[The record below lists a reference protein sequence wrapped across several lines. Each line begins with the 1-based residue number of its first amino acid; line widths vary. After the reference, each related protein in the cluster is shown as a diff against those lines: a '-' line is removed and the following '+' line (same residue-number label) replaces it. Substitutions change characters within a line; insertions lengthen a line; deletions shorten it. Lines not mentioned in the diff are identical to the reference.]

1 MNKNAIK
8 NYAVWARNQLKKDIE
23 FKAYS
28 YEITKDSIEDVKKL
42 NDAVLLNG
50 KLYSDDVY
58 DKRNKLIERI
68 REVGDFDQVIE
79 EIAYTWFNRF
89 IALRYMEVNGY
100 LPTGVRVLSSSEE
113 GRWEPDIVYNAL
125 TVDLPVDKKKVLEY
139 KEKNNIEELYRY
151 LLIIQCNELNRIL
164 PFMFEEIND
173 YTELLLPDNLL
184 KEGSVIRRLVS
195 DIDEADFKE
204 GVEIIGWLYQFY
216 VSEKHEKVVGINKG
230 TIKKEDIPA
239 ATQLFTPE
247 WIVKYMVDNSLGK
260 LWIEGK
266 NDKNLKDKLTFYL
279 NRCIDIDSLDNKN
292 NDFSGLKPENIKILD
307 PACGSGHILVYA
319 FEVLYDIYLNYGYMK
334 SEIPALIIENNLY
347 GLDIDDRAA
356 QLASFSV
363 VMKAREKNRLF
374 FKYIEKY
381 GLEVNIVSIKETN
394 SLIRTDDAKKILLQ
408 GVKDTEYAVNQINN
422 LLDIFND
429 AKLYG
434 SILEI
439 RDVDFDFWQERLDYI
454 NSNIGNMI
462 DYDYS
467 KLVELR
473 KILPDVVKQAH
484 IMSMKYDV
492 VVTNPPY
499 MGKDKMEAKLKEYV
513 IKNYKDYNSDLFS
526 IFIYKNLKYT
536 KENGFA
542 GFMSPFVWMFIK
554 SYEKLREYLIDFKT
568 ISSLIQL
575 EYGAFEEATVPI
587 CTYVIKNCKDENYKG
602 DYIRLSDFKGAE
614 NQPIKV
620 IEAIE
625 NPKVPYRY
633 NVDQSTFKSIPG
645 APIAYWV
652 SDKMRE
658 AFVKGTK
665 LGDIA
670 EPRQGL
676 ATADN
681 DRFLRLW
688 HEVDINK
695 IGFGFKSRDEAKESG
710 LKWFPI
716 NKGGSYRKW
725 YGNNEYVVNWY
736 DDGDEIKKCVIKKY
750 SYLNGKYQ
758 FVVKNENYYFKEG
771 ITWSAVTSGNSSV
784 RYLYYGF
791 IFDHAGNVIFSKK
804 ENINYLVA
812 LLNSK
817 IINDFLKILNP
828 TLNYQV
834 GDITR
839 LPIYFCKEEFLKQ
852 KIELITIENISISKT
867 DWDSFETSWDF
878 EEHPFLKYRNGA
890 DTIEEA
896 YYNWA
901 NFAEKQFN
909 TLKANEEELNRIFIE
924 IYGLQDELTPDV
936 DDNDVTVRKADPVRD
951 VKSFISY
958 AVGCMFGRYSLDK
971 KGLVYAGGEFDIDE
985 YKTYK
990 ADEDGIIPITDSEYF
1005 HDDIVSK
1012 FIDFVKTVFGPNTLS
1027 QNLEFIANAIGRND
1041 NETAADAIRRYFLN
1055 GFYKDHTSIYQKR
1068 PIYWLF
1074 TSGKEKAF
1082 NALIYIHRYDKNTLA
1097 KMRTDYLHML
1107 INKVSSE
1114 VNRLNSLIASDIPRD
1129 EKRRYEKLLD
1139 KLNKQLQEMGKYDE
1153 LLRHYAERGIEI
1165 DLDDGVKINYTK
1177 FDGLLANIR

>member
-473 KILPDVVKQAH
+473 KILPDIVKQAH

-625 NPKVPYRY
+625 NPRVSYRY

-645 APIAYWV
+645 SPIAYWV

-658 AFVKGTK
+658 AFVKGK
-665 LGDIA
+665 RLGDIA
-670 EPRQGL
+670 DDIASGNK
-676 ATADN
+676 TAN
-681 DRFLRLW
+681 NQKYLRYIW
-688 HEVDINK
+688 EVNRYK
-695 IGFGFKSRDEAKESG
+695 IDS
-710 LKWFPI
+710 KWI
-716 NKGGSYRKW
+716 LYAKGGEYRKW
-725 YGNNEYVVNWY
+725 YGNIDSVIDWSSDARYFYKTNKSSNLLDKKFWFKKGITYTDLTSKDFNCRILTENVLFDMSGPSIIV
-736 DDGDEIKKCVIKKY
+736 GDE
-750 SYLNGKYQ
+750 
-758 FVVKNENYYFKEG
+758 VK
-771 ITWSAVTSGNSSV
+771 
-784 RYLYYGF
+784 R
-791 IFDHAGNVIFSKK
+791 
-804 ENINYLVA
+804 NYL
-812 LLNSK
+812 LGFYNS
-817 IINDFLKILNP
+817 IVNSNFLKILNSSFHVK
-828 TLNYQV
+828 LNDLMRVPIIYIK
-834 GDITR
+834 DINI
-839 LPIYFCKEEFLKQ
+839 LY
-852 KIELITIENISISKT
+852 KINKLVNQNISISKT

-896 YYNWA
+896 YNNWA
-901 NFAEKQFN
+901 DFAEKQFYKQ
-909 TLKANEEELNRIFIE
+909 KANEEELNRIFID

-936 DDNDVTVRKADPVRD
+936 DDNDVTVRKADLVRD

-1005 HDDIVSK
+1005 QDDIVSK
-1012 FIDFVKTVFGPNTLS
+1012 FIDFVRTVFGSNTLS

-1082 NALIYIHRYDKNTLA
+1082 NALIYIHRYDKDTLA

>member
-8 NYAVWARNQLKKDIE
+8 NYAVWARNQLINDIK

-50 KLYSDDVY
+50 KLYSDDIY

-89 IALRYMEVNGY
+89 VALRYMEVNGY

-139 KEKNNIEELYRY
+139 KENNNIEELYRY

-216 VSEKHEKVVGINKG
+216 VSEKKDEVYRDLKNKIKISKE
-230 TIKKEDIPA
+230 TISV
-239 ATQLFTPE
+239 ATQLYTPK
-247 WIVKYMVDNSLGK
+247 WIVKYLVENSVGR
-260 LWIEGK
+260 LWIESHPNSDFMSKWEYYVDTKEQDSKAGSTLCAII
-266 NDKNLKDKLTFYL
+266 DKNLK
-279 NRCIDIDSLDNKN
+279 
-292 NDFSGLKPENIKILD
+292 PEDIKILD
-307 PACGSGHILVYA
+307 PACGSGHMLVYA
-319 FEVLYDIYLNYGYMK
+319 FELLYDIYLSYGYMK

-347 GLDIDDRAA
+347 GLDIDDRAV
-356 QLASFSV
+356 QLASFAV

-374 FKYIEKY
+374 FRYIEKNK
-381 GLEVNIVSIKETN
+381 LNINITSFQETN
-394 SLIRTDDAKKILLQ
+394 IFTETGDAKKILLQ
-408 GVKDTEYAVNQINN
+408 GVKDKKYAESQIDN
-422 LLDIFND
+422 LISIFKD
-429 AKLYG
+429 AKFYG
-434 SILEI
+434 SIIETNDIDL
-439 RDVDFDFWQERLDYI
+439 DFWHERLGFI
-454 NSNIGNMI
+454 NSEIGNMI

-467 KLVELR
+467 VLMKL
-473 KILPDVVKQAH
+473 KKFLPRIVKQTE
-484 IMSMKYDV
+484 ILSRKYHV

-499 MGKDKMEAKLKEYV
+499 MGLSNIDEELSNFIKKKFISKTDLYAVFLERCMKYALK
-513 IKNYKDYNSDLFS
+513 
-526 IFIYKNLKYT
+526 
-536 KENGFA
+536 NGFIS
-542 GFMSPFVWMFIK
+542 MVTQQSWMFL
-554 SYEKLREYLIDFKT
+554 SSFEKLRET
-568 ISSLIQL
+568 ILKDNTILLLSQL
-575 EYGAFEEATVPI
+575 GPRAFEEIGGEVVQTTAFVLLNSFI
-587 CTYVIKNCKDENYKG
+587 ESFRG
-602 DYIRLSDFKGAE
+602 AYIRLVDF
-614 NQPIKV
+614 N
-620 IEAIE
+620 
-625 NPKVPYRY
+625 NPYDKEKAFLSGINRYY

-658 AFVKGTK
+658 AFVKGK
-665 LGDIA
+665 RLGDIV
-670 EPRQGL
+670 EPKVGL
-676 ATADN
+676 QTGDN
-681 DRFLRLW
+681 NRFLRLW

-695 IGFGFKSRDEAKESG
+695 IGFGFKSRDEAKKSG
-710 LKWFPI
+710 LKWFPH

-736 DDGDEIKKCVIKKY
+736 DDGYEIRNYRDK
-750 SYLNGKYQ
+750 NGRLLSRPQ
-758 FVVKNENYYFKEG
+758 NMDYYFREG
-771 ITWSAVTSGNSSV
+771 ITWTDVTSGNFSARYSNYGRIFDTTGPMCFSYSGDNILIILGMLNSSV
-784 RYLYYGF
+784 MSLYFVILSPTYHFSEGPISKLPF
-791 IFDHAGNVIFSKK
+791 IDVGSYKAQIDQ
-804 ENINYLVA
+804 LV
-812 LLNSK
+812 NK
-817 IINDFLKILNP
+817 
-828 TLNYQV
+828 
-834 GDITR
+834 
-839 LPIYFCKEEFLKQ
+839 
-852 KIELITIENISISKT
+852 NISISKT

-896 YYNWA
+896 YSNWA
-901 NFAEKQFN
+901 DFAENQFN
-909 TLKANEEELNRIFIE
+909 TLKANEEELNRIFID

-1012 FIDFVKTVFGPNTLS
+1012 FIDFVKTVFGSNTLS

-1055 GFYKDHTSIYQKR
+1055 SFYKDHTSIYQKR

-1114 VNRLNSLIASDIPRD
+1114 VNRLNSIIMSDIPRD
-1129 EKRRYEKLLD
+1129 EKRKYDKLLD

-1153 LLRHYAERGIEI
+1153 LLRHYAEMGIEI

-1177 FDGLLANIR
+1177 FSGLLANIR

>member
-8 NYAVWARNQLKKDIE
+8 NYAVWARNQLINDIK

-28 YEITKDSIEDVKKL
+28 YEITKDSIQDVKKL

-50 KLYSDDVY
+50 KLYSDDIY

-68 REVGDFDQVIE
+68 QEVGDFDQVIE

-216 VSEKHEKVVGINKG
+216 VSEKKDEVYRDLKNKIKISKE
-230 TIKKEDIPA
+230 TISV
-239 ATQLFTPE
+239 ATQLYTPK
-247 WIVKYMVDNSLGK
+247 WIVKYLVENSVGR
-260 LWIEGK
+260 LWIESHPNSDLMSKWEYYVDTKEQDSKAGSTLSAII
-266 NDKNLKDKLTFYL
+266 DKNLK
-279 NRCIDIDSLDNKN
+279 
-292 NDFSGLKPENIKILD
+292 PEEINILD
-307 PACGSGHILVYA
+307 PACGSGHMLVYA
-319 FEVLYDIYLNYGYMK
+319 FELLYDIYLSYGYMK

-347 GLDIDDRAA
+347 GLDIDDRAV
-356 QLASFSV
+356 QLASFAV

-374 FKYIEKY
+374 FRYIEKNK
-381 GLEVNIVSIKETN
+381 LNINITSFQETN
-394 SLIRTDDAKKILLQ
+394 IFTETGDAKKILLQ
-408 GVKDTEYAVNQINN
+408 GVKDKEYAESQIDN
-422 LLDIFND
+422 LISIFKD
-429 AKLYG
+429 AKFYG
-434 SILEI
+434 SIIETNDIDL
-439 RDVDFDFWQERLDYI
+439 DFWRERLDFIY
-454 NSNIGNMI
+454 NQIGNMI

-467 KLVELR
+467 VLMKL
-473 KILPDVVKQAH
+473 KKFLPRIVKQTE
-484 IMSMKYDV
+484 ILSRKYHV

-499 MGKDKMEAKLKEYV
+499 MGLSNIDEKLSNFIKLKYP
-513 IKNYKDYNSDLFS
+513 NSKQDLFAV
-526 IFIYKNLKYT
+526 FIERAFK
-536 KENGFA
+536 
-542 GFMSPFVWMFIK
+542 FVDNYFVAMVTMQSWMFLSSFTK
-554 SYEKLREYLIDFKT
+554 FREDLIDSNT
-568 ISSLIQL
+568 IYTMTHMGNMVMGI
-575 EYGAFEEATVPI
+575 AFGTSATIWRNNYIPG
-587 CTYVIKNCKDENYKG
+587 YKG
-602 DYIRLSDFKGAE
+602 IYNYVELKDINEFGY
-614 NQPIKV
+614 
-620 IEAIE
+620 
-625 NPKVPYRY
+625 PYEFPVKNNRY
-633 NVDQSTFKSIPG
+633 RSVDQSTFKSIPG
-645 APIAYWV
+645 SPIAYWV
-652 SDKMRE
+652 SDNMRE
-658 AFVKGTK
+658 AFVKGK
-665 LGDIA
+665 RLGDIA

-681 DRFLRLW
+681 DRFLRIW

-695 IGFGFKSRDEAKESG
+695 IGFGFKSRDEAKKSG
-710 LKWFPI
+710 LKWFPY

-736 DDGDEIKKCVIKKY
+736 DDGYEIRNFKRA
-750 SYLNGKYQ
+750 
-758 FVVKNENYYFKEG
+758 VVRNHNYYFREG
-771 ITWSAVTSGNSSV
+771 ITWSFVSSSRFGV
-784 RYLYYGF
+784 RYSQNGF
-791 IFDHAGNVIFSKK
+791 IFDVGGSSIFPPVEGINSILAFLCSKLSY
-804 ENINYLVA
+804 E
-812 LLNSK
+812 
-817 IINDFLKILNP
+817 FLKALNP
-828 TLNYQV
+828 TMNFQV
-834 GDITR
+834 GNIAS
-839 LPIYFCKEEFLKQ
+839 LPFIDVGPYKTQIDKLVNQ
-852 KIELITIENISISKT
+852 NISISKT

-896 YYNWA
+896 YNNWA
-901 NFAEKQFN
+901 DFAENQFN
-909 TLKANEEELNRIFIE
+909 TLKANEEELNRIFID

-1005 HDDIVSK
+1005 QDDIVSK
-1012 FIDFVKTVFGPNTLS
+1012 FIDFVRTVFGSNTLS

-1055 GFYKDHTSIYQKR
+1055 GFYKDHTTIYQKR

-1082 NALIYIHRYDKNTLA
+1082 NALIYIHRYNKDTLA

-1114 VNRLNSLIASDIPRD
+1114 VNRLNSLMASYIPKD

>member
-8 NYAVWARNQLKKDIE
+8 NYAVWARNQLINDIE

-216 VSEKHEKVVGINKG
+216 VSEKKDEVYRDLKNKIKISKE
-230 TIKKEDIPA
+230 TISV
-239 ATQLFTPE
+239 ATQLYTPK
-247 WIVKYMVDNSLGK
+247 WIVKYLVENSVGR
-260 LWIEGK
+260 LWIESHPNSDLMSK
-266 NDKNLKDKLTFYL
+266 WEYYVDTKEQDSKTSSTL
-279 NRCIDIDSLDNKN
+279 NAIIDEN
-292 NDFSGLKPENIKILD
+292 LKPEDIKILD
-307 PACGSGHILVYA
+307 PACGSGHMLVYA
-319 FEVLYDIYLNYGYMK
+319 FELLYDIYLSYGYMK

-347 GLDIDDRAA
+347 GLDIDDRAV
-356 QLASFSV
+356 QLASFAV

-374 FKYIEKY
+374 FRYIEKNK
-381 GLEVNIVSIKETN
+381 LNINITSFQETN
-394 SLIRTDDAKKILLQ
+394 IFTETGDAKKILLQ
-408 GVKDTEYAVNQINN
+408 GVKDKEHAERQIDK
-422 LLDIFND
+422 LFSIFKD
-429 AKLYG
+429 AKFYG
-434 SILEI
+434 SIIETNDIDL
-439 RDVDFDFWQERLDYI
+439 DFWRERLDFIY
-454 NSNIGNMI
+454 NQIGNMI

-467 KLVELR
+467 VLMKL
-473 KILPDVVKQAH
+473 KKFLPRIVKQTE
-484 IMSMKYDV
+484 ILSRKYHV

-499 MGKDKMEAKLKEYV
+499 MGLSNIDEKLSNFIKLKYP
-513 IKNYKDYNSDLFS
+513 NSKQDLFAV
-526 IFIYKNLKYT
+526 FIERAFK
-536 KENGFA
+536 
-542 GFMSPFVWMFIK
+542 FVDNYFVAMVTMQSWMFLSSFTK
-554 SYEKLREYLIDFKT
+554 FREDLIDSNT
-568 ISSLIQL
+568 IYTMTHMGNMVMGI
-575 EYGAFEEATVPI
+575 AFGTSATIWRNNYIPG
-587 CTYVIKNCKDENYKG
+587 YKG
-602 DYIRLSDFKGAE
+602 IYNYVELKDINEFGY
-614 NQPIKV
+614 
-620 IEAIE
+620 
-625 NPKVPYRY
+625 PYEFPVKNNRY
-633 NVDQSTFKSIPG
+633 RSVDQSTFKSIPG
-645 APIAYWV
+645 SPIAYWV
-652 SDKMRE
+652 SDNMRE

-670 EPRQGL
+670 EPKQGL
-676 ATADN
+676 STSDN

-695 IGFGFKSRDEAKESG
+695 IGFGFKSRDEAKESR
-710 LKWFPI
+710 LKWFPY

-736 DDGDEIKKCVIKKY
+736 DDGEELKNWVE
-750 SYLNGKYQ
+750 YLNKTATPAGRL
-758 FVVKNENYYFKEG
+758 KNKNYYFREG
-771 ITWSAVTSGNSSV
+771 ITWSFVSSSRFGV
-784 RYLYYGF
+784 RYSQNGF
-791 IFDHAGNVIFSKK
+791 IFDVGGSSIFPPVEGINSILAFLCSKLSY
-804 ENINYLVA
+804 E
-812 LLNSK
+812 
-817 IINDFLKILNP
+817 FLKALNP
-828 TLNYQV
+828 TMNFQV
-834 GDITR
+834 GNIAS
-839 LPIYFCKEEFLKQ
+839 LPFIDVGPYKTQIDKLVNQ
-852 KIELITIENISISKT
+852 NISISKT

-896 YYNWA
+896 YNNWA
-901 NFAEKQFN
+901 DFAENQFN
-909 TLKANEEELNRIFIE
+909 TLKANEEELNRIFID

-1005 HDDIVSK
+1005 QDDIVSK
-1012 FIDFVKTVFGPNTLS
+1012 FIDFVRTVFGSNTLS

-1082 NALIYIHRYDKNTLA
+1082 NALIYIHRYDKDTLA

-1114 VNRLNSLIASDIPRD
+1114 VNRLNSLMASYIPKD

>member
-8 NYAVWARNQLKKDIE
+8 NYAVWARKQLINDIK

-28 YEITKDSIEDVKKL
+28 YEITKDSIQDVKKL

-50 KLYSDDVY
+50 KLYSDDIY

-79 EIAYTWFNRF
+79 EITYTWFNRF
-89 IALRYMEVNGY
+89 IALRFMEVNGY

-125 TVDLPVDKKKVLEY
+125 TIDLPVDKKKVLEY

-216 VSEKHEKVVGINKG
+216 VSEKKDKVYGDLKNKIKISKE
-230 TIKKEDIPA
+230 TISV
-239 ATQLFTPE
+239 ATQLYTPK
-247 WIVKYMVDNSLGK
+247 WIVKYLIENSVGR
-260 LWIEGK
+260 LWIESHPNSDLMSKWKYYVDIKDQDSKAGSTLSAK
-266 NDKNLKDKLTFYL
+266 IDKNLK
-279 NRCIDIDSLDNKN
+279 
-292 NDFSGLKPENIKILD
+292 PEDIKILD
-307 PACGSGHILVYA
+307 PACGSGHMLVYA
-319 FEVLYDIYLNYGYMK
+319 FELLYDIYLSYGYMK

-347 GLDIDDRAA
+347 GLDIDDRAV
-356 QLASFSV
+356 QLASFAV
-363 VMKAREKNRLF
+363 VMKARGKNRLF
-374 FKYIEKY
+374 FRYMEKNK
-381 GLEVNIVSIKETN
+381 LNINITSFQETN
-394 SLIRTDDAKKILLQ
+394 IFTETGDAKKILLQ
-408 GVKDTEYAVNQINN
+408 GVKDKENAERQMYN
-422 LLDIFND
+422 LFSIFKD
-429 AKLYG
+429 AKFYG
-434 SILEI
+434 SIIETNDIDL
-439 RDVDFDFWQERLDYI
+439 DFWRERLDFI
-454 NSNIGNMI
+454 NNEIGNMI

-467 KLVELR
+467 VLMKLKR
-473 KILPDVVKQAH
+473 FLPRIVKQTEILSRKYH
-484 IMSMKYDV
+484 I

-499 MGKDKMEAKLKEYV
+499 MGLSNIDEELSSSIKEKFISKTDLYAVFLERCIKYVLK
-513 IKNYKDYNSDLFS
+513 
-526 IFIYKNLKYT
+526 
-536 KENGFA
+536 NGFIA
-542 GFMSPFVWMFIK
+542 MVTQQSWMFL
-554 SYEKLREYLIDFKT
+554 SSFEKLRET
-568 ISSLIQL
+568 ILKNNTILLLSQL
-575 EYGAFEEATVPI
+575 GPRAFEEIGGEVVQTTAFVLLNSFI
-587 CTYVIKNCKDENYKG
+587 ESFG
-602 DYIRLSDFKGAE
+602 GAYIRLVDFT
-614 NQPIKV
+614 
-620 IEAIE
+620 
-625 NPKVPYRY
+625 NPYDKEKAFLSGTNRYY
-633 NVDQSTFKSIPG
+633 NVDQNTFKSIPG
-645 APIAYWV
+645 SPIAYWV
-652 SDKMRE
+652 SDNMRE

-670 EPRQGL
+670 ESKVGL
-676 ATADN
+676 STGDN
-681 DRFLRLW
+681 DRFTRLW
-688 HEVDINK
+688 HEVDINN

-710 LKWFPI
+710 FKWFPY

-725 YGNNEYVVNWY
+725 YGNNEYVVNWH
-736 DDGDEIKKCVIKKY
+736 DDGYEIRNYRDE
-750 SYLNGKYQ
+750 NGKLLSRPQ
-758 FVVKNENYYFKEG
+758 NMDYYFREG
-771 ITWSAVTSGNSSV
+771 ITWSKISSSRFGV
-784 RYLYYGF
+784 RYFQYGF
-791 IFDHAGNVIFSKK
+791 VFADAGSSIFPPVEGINGILAFLCSKLSY
-804 ENINYLVA
+804 E
-812 LLNSK
+812 
-817 IINDFLKILNP
+817 FLKVLNP
-828 TLNYQV
+828 TMNFQV
-834 GDITR
+834 GNIAS
-839 LPIYFCKEEFLKQ
+839 LPFIDVGSYKAQINNLVNQ
-852 KIELITIENISISKT
+852 NISISRT

-896 YYNWA
+896 YNNWGD
-901 NFAEKQFN
+901 FAEKQFN
-909 TLKANEEELNRIFIE
+909 KLKANEEELNRIFID

-1012 FIDFVKTVFGPNTLS
+1012 FIDFVKTVFGSNTLS

-1041 NETAADAIRRYFLN
+1041 NETASDAIRRYFLN
-1055 GFYKDHTSIYQKR
+1055 SFYKDHTTIYQKR

-1114 VNRLNSLIASDIPRD
+1114 VNRLNSLIMSDIPRD
-1129 EKRRYEKLLD
+1129 EKRKHEKLLD

-1177 FDGLLANIR
+1177 FSGLLANIR

>member
-216 VSEKHEKVVGINKG
+216 VSEKKDKVYRDLKNNIKISKE
-230 TIKKEDIPA
+230 TISV
-239 ATQLFTPE
+239 ATQLYTPK
-247 WIVKYMVDNSLGK
+247 WIVKYLVENSVGR
-260 LWIEGK
+260 LWIEFHPNSDLMSKWEYYVDTKEQDSKAGSTLSAII
-266 NDKNLKDKLTFYL
+266 DKNLK
-279 NRCIDIDSLDNKN
+279 
-292 NDFSGLKPENIKILD
+292 PEDIKILD
-307 PACGSGHILVYA
+307 PACGSGHMLVYA
-319 FEVLYDIYLNYGYMK
+319 FELLYDIYLSYGYMK

-347 GLDIDDRAA
+347 GLDIDDRAV
-356 QLASFSV
+356 QLASFAV

-374 FKYIEKY
+374 FRYIEKNK
-381 GLEVNIVSIKETN
+381 LNINITSFQETN
-394 SLIRTDDAKKILLQ
+394 IFTETGDAKKILLQ
-408 GVKDTEYAVNQINN
+408 GVKDKKYAESQIDN
-422 LLDIFND
+422 LISIFKD
-429 AKLYG
+429 AKFYG
-434 SILEI
+434 SIIETNDIDL
-439 RDVDFDFWQERLDYI
+439 DFWHERLGFIY
-454 NSNIGNMI
+454 NQIGNMI

-467 KLVELR
+467 VLMKL
-473 KILPDVVKQAH
+473 KKFLPRIVKQTE
-484 IMSMKYDV
+484 ILSRKYHV

-499 MGKDKMEAKLKEYV
+499 MGLSNIDEELSNL
-513 IKNYKDYNSDLFS
+513 IKKKFISKTDLYAVF
-526 IFIYKNLKYT
+526 LERCMKYT
-536 KENGFA
+536 LKNGFIA
-542 GFMSPFVWMFIK
+542 MVTQQSWMFL
-554 SYEKLREYLIDFKT
+554 SSFEKLRET
-568 ISSLIQL
+568 ILKNNTILLLSQL
-575 EYGAFEEATVPI
+575 GPRAFEEIGGEVVQTTAFVLLNSFI
-587 CTYVIKNCKDENYKG
+587 ESFG
-602 DYIRLSDFKGAE
+602 GAYIRLVDF
-614 NQPIKV
+614 N
-620 IEAIE
+620 
-625 NPKVPYRY
+625 NPYDKEKAFLSGINRYY

-645 APIAYWV
+645 SPIAYWV

-658 AFVKGTK
+658 AFVKGK
-665 LGDIA
+665 RLGDIA
-670 EPRQGL
+670 DDIASGNK
-676 ATADN
+676 TAN
-681 DRFLRLW
+681 NQKYLRYIW
-688 HEVDINK
+688 EVNRYK
-695 IGFGFKSRDEAKESG
+695 IDS
-710 LKWFPI
+710 KWI
-716 NKGGSYRKW
+716 LYAKGGEYRKW
-725 YGNNEYVVNWY
+725 YGNIDSVIDWSSDARYFYKTNKSSNLLDKKFWFKKGITYTDLTSKDFNCRILTENVLFDMSGPSIIV
-736 DDGDEIKKCVIKKY
+736 GDE
-750 SYLNGKYQ
+750 
-758 FVVKNENYYFKEG
+758 VK
-771 ITWSAVTSGNSSV
+771 
-784 RYLYYGF
+784 R
-791 IFDHAGNVIFSKK
+791 
-804 ENINYLVA
+804 NYL
-812 LLNSK
+812 LGFYNS
-817 IINDFLKILNP
+817 IVNSNFLKILNSSFHVK
-828 TLNYQV
+828 LNDLMRVPIIYIK
-834 GDITR
+834 DINI
-839 LPIYFCKEEFLKQ
+839 LY
-852 KIELITIENISISKT
+852 KINELVNQNISISKT

-896 YYNWA
+896 YSNWA
-901 NFAEKQFN
+901 DFAEKQFYKQ
-909 TLKANEEELNRIFIE
+909 KANEEELNRIFID

-936 DDNDVTVRKADPVRD
+936 DDNDVTVRKADLVRD

-1005 HDDIVSK
+1005 QDDIVSK
-1012 FIDFVKTVFGPNTLS
+1012 FIDFVRTVFGSNTLS

-1082 NALIYIHRYDKNTLA
+1082 NALIYIHRYDKDTLA

-1114 VNRLNSLIASDIPRD
+1114 VNRLNSLIMSDIPRD
-1129 EKRRYEKLLD
+1129 EKRKYDKLLD

-1153 LLRHYAERGIEI
+1153 LLRHYAEMGVEI

-1177 FDGLLANIR
+1177 FSGLLANIR

>member
-216 VSEKHEKVVGINKG
+216 VSEKKDEVYRDLKNKIKISKE
-230 TIKKEDIPA
+230 TISV
-239 ATQLFTPE
+239 ATQLYTPK
-247 WIVKYMVDNSLGK
+247 WIVKYLVENSVGR
-260 LWIEGK
+260 LWIESHPNSDFMSKWEYYVDTKEQDSKAGSTLSAII
-266 NDKNLKDKLTFYL
+266 DKNLK
-279 NRCIDIDSLDNKN
+279 
-292 NDFSGLKPENIKILD
+292 PEDIKILD
-307 PACGSGHILVYA
+307 PACGSGHMLVYA
-319 FEVLYDIYLNYGYMK
+319 FELLYDIYLSYGYMK
-334 SEIPALIIENNLY
+334 SEIPALVIENNLY
-347 GLDIDDRAA
+347 GLDIDDRAV
-356 QLASFSV
+356 QLASFAV

-374 FKYIEKY
+374 FRYIEKNK
-381 GLEVNIVSIKETN
+381 LNINITSFQETN
-394 SLIRTDDAKKILLQ
+394 IFTETGDAKKILLQ
-408 GVKDTEYAVNQINN
+408 GVKDKKYAESQIDN
-422 LLDIFND
+422 LISIFKD
-429 AKLYG
+429 AKFYG
-434 SILEI
+434 SIIETNDIDL
-439 RDVDFDFWQERLDYI
+439 DFWHERLGFI
-454 NSNIGNMI
+454 NSEIGNMI

-467 KLVELR
+467 VLMKL
-473 KILPDVVKQAH
+473 KKFLPRIVKQTE
-484 IMSMKYDV
+484 ILSRKYHV

-499 MGKDKMEAKLKEYV
+499 MGLSNIDEELSNFIKKEFISKTDLYAVFLERCMKYALK
-513 IKNYKDYNSDLFS
+513 
-526 IFIYKNLKYT
+526 
-536 KENGFA
+536 NGFIA
-542 GFMSPFVWMFIK
+542 MVTQQSWMFL
-554 SYEKLREYLIDFKT
+554 SSFEKLRETILKDNTILLLSQLGPRAFEEIGGEVVQTTAFVLLNSFIESFGGAYIRLIDFNNPYDK
-568 ISSLIQL
+568 
-575 EYGAFEEATVPI
+575 EKAF
-587 CTYVIKNCKDENYKG
+587 
-602 DYIRLSDFKGAE
+602 LSGI
-614 NQPIKV
+614 NR
-620 IEAIE
+620 
-625 NPKVPYRY
+625 YY

-645 APIAYWV
+645 SPIAYWV
-652 SDKMRE
+652 SDNMRE
-658 AFVKGTK
+658 AFVKGK
-665 LGDIA
+665 RLGDIA

-681 DRFLRLW
+681 DRFLRIW

-695 IGFGFKSRDEAKESG
+695 IGFGFKSRDEAKKSG
-710 LKWFPI
+710 LKWFPY

-736 DDGDEIKKCVIKKY
+736 DDGYEIRNYRDK
-750 SYLNGKYQ
+750 NGRLLSRPQ
-758 FVVKNENYYFKEG
+758 NMDYYFREG
-771 ITWSAVTSGNSSV
+771 ITWSALTSGNLSS
-784 RYLYYGF
+784 RYTEMGY
-791 IFDHAGNVIFSKK
+791 IFDTKGPTCFPRNNEDIYF
-804 ENINYLVA
+804 L
-812 LLNSK
+812 LGFLNSK
-817 IINDFLKILNP
+817 LSMEALEILAP
-828 TLNYQV
+828 TLDFNP
-834 GDITR
+834 GSISK
-839 LPIYFCKEEFLKQ
+839 LPIVNKNM
-852 KIELITIENISISKT
+852 ITLQIDQLVNQNISISRT

-896 YYNWA
+896 YNNWA
-901 NFAEKQFN
+901 DFAENQFN
-909 TLKANEEELNRIFIE
+909 TLKANEEELNRIFID

-971 KGLVYAGGEFDIDE
+971 KGLVYAGGEFDIDK

-1082 NALIYIHRYDKNTLA
+1082 NALIYIHRYDKDTLA

-1114 VNRLNSLIASDIPRD
+1114 VNRLNSLMASDIPKD

>member
-8 NYAVWARNQLKKDIE
+8 NYAVWARNQLINDIK

-28 YEITKDSIEDVKKL
+28 YEITKDSIQDVKKL

-68 REVGDFDQVIE
+68 QEVGDFDQVIE

-230 TIKKEDIPA
+230 TIKREDIPA

-279 NRCIDIDSLDNKN
+279 NRCIDIDSSDNKN

-408 GVKDTEYAVNQINN
+408 GVKDIEYADNQINN

-434 SILEI
+434 SILEVK
-439 RDVDFDFWQERLDYI
+439 DVDFDFWQERLDYI

-473 KILPDVVKQAH
+473 KILPDIVKQAH

-499 MGKDKMEAKLKEYV
+499 MGKDKMEAKLKDYV

-602 DYIRLSDFKGAE
+602 DYIRLSDFKGAD

-645 APIAYWV
+645 SPIAYWV
-652 SDKMRE
+652 SDNMKE
-658 AFVKGTK
+658 AFVKGER
-665 LGDIA
+665 LGDICKICK
-670 EPRQGL
+670 GL
-676 ATADN
+676 DTCNN
-681 DRFLRLW
+681 DEFLRCW

-695 IGFGFKSRDEAKESG
+695 IGFGFKNRDEAKESE
-710 LKWFPI
+710 LKWFPY

-725 YGNNEYVVNWY
+725 YGNNEYVVNWH
-736 DDGDEIKKCVIKKY
+736 DDGYEIRNYRDK
-750 SYLNGKYQ
+750 NGRLLSRPQ
-758 FVVKNENYYFKEG
+758 NMDYYFREG
-771 ITWSAVTSGNSSV
+771 ITWSAIS
-784 RYLYYGF
+784 
-791 IFDHAGNVIFSKK
+791 SKK
-804 ENINYLVA
+804 LSFRLLKNSIYGGGGSALFPENNLFLILSF
-812 LLNSK
+812 LNSK
-817 IINDFLKILNP
+817 YALHILKILNQ
-828 TLNYQV
+828 TLNILV
-834 GDITR
+834 GDIER
-839 LPIYFCKEEFLKQ
+839 LPLLDMSKELKTQ
-852 KIELITIENISISKT
+852 IDKLVNQNISISKT

-896 YYNWA
+896 YNNWA
-901 NFAEKQFN
+901 DFAENQFN
-909 TLKANEEELNRIFIE
+909 TLKANEEELNRIFID

-971 KGLVYAGGEFDIDE
+971 KGLVYAGGEFDIDK

-1055 GFYKDHTSIYQKR
+1055 SFYKDHTSIYQKR

-1082 NALIYIHRYDKNTLA
+1082 NALIYIHRYNKDTLA

-1114 VNRLNSLIASDIPRD
+1114 INRLNSLIASDIPRD
-1129 EKRRYEKLLD
+1129 EKRKYEKLLD

>member
-8 NYAVWARNQLKKDIE
+8 NYAVWARNQLINDIK

-151 LLIIQCNELNRIL
+151 LLIIQCNELNCIL

-216 VSEKHEKVVGINKG
+216 VLEKKDKAYRDLKNKIKISKE
-230 TIKKEDIPA
+230 TISV
-239 ATQLFTPE
+239 ATQLYTPK
-247 WIVKYMVDNSLGK
+247 WIVKYLVENSVGR
-260 LWIEGK
+260 LWIESHSDSDFMSKWEYYVDTKEQDSKAGSTLSAII
-266 NDKNLKDKLTFYL
+266 DKNLK
-279 NRCIDIDSLDNKN
+279 
-292 NDFSGLKPENIKILD
+292 PEDIKILD
-307 PACGSGHILVYA
+307 PACGSGHMLVYA
-319 FEVLYDIYLNYGYMK
+319 FELLYDIYLSYGYMK

-347 GLDIDDRAA
+347 GLDIDDRAV
-356 QLASFSV
+356 QLASFAV

-374 FKYIEKY
+374 FRYIEKNK
-381 GLEVNIVSIKETN
+381 LNINITSFQETN
-394 SLIRTDDAKKILLQ
+394 IFTETGDAKKILLQ
-408 GVKDTEYAVNQINN
+408 GVKDKKYAESQTDN
-422 LLDIFND
+422 LISIFKD
-429 AKLYG
+429 AKFYG
-434 SILEI
+434 SIIELNDI
-439 RDVDFDFWQERLDYI
+439 DLDFWHERLGFI
-454 NSNIGNMI
+454 NSEIGNMI

-467 KLVELR
+467 VLMEL
-473 KILPDVVKQAH
+473 KKFLPRIVKQTE
-484 IMSMKYDV
+484 ILSRKYHV

-499 MGKDKMEAKLKEYV
+499 MGLSNIDEKLSNF
-513 IKNYKDYNSDLFS
+513 IKIKFISKADLYAVFLERCMK
-526 IFIYKNLKYT
+526 YALK
-536 KENGFA
+536 NGFIA
-542 GFMSPFVWMFIK
+542 MVTQQSWMFL
-554 SYEKLREYLIDFKT
+554 SSFEKLRET
-568 ISSLIQL
+568 ILKNNTILLLSQL
-575 EYGAFEEATVPI
+575 GPRAFEEIGGEVVQTTAFVLLNSFI
-587 CTYVIKNCKDENYKG
+587 ESFG
-602 DYIRLSDFKGAE
+602 GAYIRLVDFT
-614 NQPIKV
+614 
-620 IEAIE
+620 
-625 NPKVPYRY
+625 NPYDKEKAFLSGINRYY
-633 NVDQSTFKSIPG
+633 NVDQGTFKSIPG
-645 APIAYWV
+645 SPIAYWV

-658 AFVKGTK
+658 AFAKGTK

-670 EPRQGL
+670 EPKQGL
-676 ATADN
+676 STSDN

-695 IGFGFKSRDEAKESG
+695 IGFGFKSRDEAKESR
-710 LKWFPI
+710 LKWFPY

-736 DDGDEIKKCVIKKY
+736 DDGEELKNWVE
-750 SYLNGKYQ
+750 YLNKTATPAGRL
-758 FVVKNENYYFKEG
+758 KNKNYYFREG
-771 ITWSAVTSGNSSV
+771 ITWSFVSSSSFGV
-784 RYLYYGF
+784 RYSQNGF
-791 IFDHAGNVIFSKK
+791 IFDVGGSSIFPPVEGINSILAFLCSKLSY
-804 ENINYLVA
+804 E
-812 LLNSK
+812 
-817 IINDFLKILNP
+817 FLKVLNP
-828 TLNYQV
+828 TMNFQV
-834 GDITR
+834 GNIAS
-839 LPIYFCKEEFLKQ
+839 LPFIDVGSYKAQIDKLVNQ
-852 KIELITIENISISKT
+852 NISISKT

-878 EEHPFLKYRNGA
+878 EEHPFLKHRNGA

-896 YYNWA
+896 YNNWA
-901 NFAEKQFN
+901 GFAENQFN
-909 TLKANEEELNRIFIE
+909 KLKANEEELNRIFID

-971 KGLVYAGGEFDIDE
+971 KGLVCAGGEFDIDE

-990 ADEDGIIPITDSEYF
+990 ADGDGIILITDSEYF

-1012 FIDFVKTVFGPNTLS
+1012 FIDFVKTVFGSNTLS

-1041 NETAADAIRRYFLN
+1041 NETAVDTIRRYFLN

-1082 NALIYIHRYDKNTLA
+1082 NALIYIHRYNKDTLA

-1114 VNRLNSLIASDIPRD
+1114 INRLNSLIASDISRD
-1129 EKRRYEKLLD
+1129 EKRKYEKLLD